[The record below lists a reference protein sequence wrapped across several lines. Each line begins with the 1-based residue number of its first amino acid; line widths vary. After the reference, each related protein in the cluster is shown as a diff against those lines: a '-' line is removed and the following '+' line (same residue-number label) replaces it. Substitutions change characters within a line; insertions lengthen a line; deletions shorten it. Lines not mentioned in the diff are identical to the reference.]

1 MPPSGQ
7 PVPLQEVQS
16 SPKQPED
23 ESLPTKRNSSGLNGL
38 GEEPQGLP
46 GMQTGRLQSWR
57 CHGQRLC
64 AYFTRLGGGERGCL
78 PKLVLTLHCGT
89 WPAVVEHGLE
99 QCPLRWGVLRV
110 SRVLCRLSCYIDIPF
125 SRGEGRQG
133 SGRILYKL
141 PPCDS
146 HGSQGTGG

>member
-1 MPPSGQ
+1 MANLSHFRRCRA
-7 PVPLQEVQS
+7 LLS
-16 SPKQPED
+16 SPKM
-23 ESLPTKRNSSGLNGL
+23 SLYQQRGTTQVLMGW
-38 GEEPQGLP
+38 
-46 GMQTGRLQSWR
+46 GRSLRDYLECRREGYSP

-64 AYFTRLGGGERGCL
+64 AYFTRVGGGERGCL

-89 WPAVVEHGLE
+89 WPAVVERGLE

-146 HGSQGTGG
+146 HGRQGTGG